1 MSRFDEP
8 IKMKLG
14 DILKTFT
21 TSTYALETNVQSA
34 MADATAIWDLLG
46 ISEEEYYVKYPS
58 VDLSGIT
65 IEDLSGNA
73 VTDVSG
79 DKITNTGH

>member
-21 TSTYALETNVQSA
+21 TSTYATDANVQAA
-34 MADATAIWDLLG
+34 MADATAIWDLHG
-46 ISEEEYYVKYPS
+46 ITEEEYNVKYPS
-58 VDLSGIT
+58 VDLSGNEAGT
-65 IEDLSGNA
+65 TVMSSSQKE
-73 VTDVSG
+73 
-79 DKITNTGH
+79 